1 MRRQDQHHH
10 GLRPGAGVACWESGG
25 VWHPGC
31 SLPDGPL
38 RFPAAGRSDGGV
50 RRHAQW
56 FVFTFYTELRGTL
69 FSDSW
74 TNTELLFLISCLY
87 LGVGWSMFG
96 LIFSNHRDPS
106 YCFEERSLGTNSNSD
121 GRLHFCKSSENVQ
134 LMCVAVCRWW
144 TTLPLSENNAKHS
157 SSLGKQGIGYTVVGT
172 FCKLE
177 LLMFISQHYN
187 NDSACPLIYAILNY
201 LTSADIVN
209 WTGCKF
215 PFFQYKT
222 TGGYQR
228 RINSEGNC

>member
-56 FVFTFYTELRGTL
+56 FVFTFYTELRGTFFL
-69 FSDSW
+69 DSW

-87 LGVGWSMFG
+87 WGERGVLEGVGFNFFIIIEILLTVLKSVHWG
-96 LIFSNHRDPS
+96 W
-106 YCFEERSLGTNSNSD
+106 TNSNSH
-121 GRLHFCKSSENVQ
+121 GFCKSSENVQ
-134 LMCVAVCRWW
+134 LICVTVCWWW
-144 TTLPLSENNAKHS
+144 TTLPLCENNAKHS
-157 SSLGKQGIGYTVVGT
+157 SSLGKQGIRYTVVGT

-177 LLMFISQHYN
+177 VLMFISQHYN
-187 NDSACPLIYAILNY
+187 NDSAYPLIYL
-201 LTSADIVN
+201 
-209 WTGCKF
+209 C
-215 PFFQYKT
+215 
-222 TGGYQR
+222 
-228 RINSEGNC
+228 NS